1 MKTQER
7 VFQAEGTASAKA
19 SRQRQCPNYLLTH
32 RLLLNSRDQILLIST
47 TSFLP
52 CHRRWSVAWMEDQV
66 KAACRPQM
74 QADSDAVMR
83 WERQLMVSFLFQ
95 LDPEGSQH
103 HQLQRRDVPGRSP
116 ASSGPQILVS
126 CPENE
131 GPSVEYLCGSSEPPE
146 GQNSRF
152 KPPISSQK
160 CPEAECFKLR
170 CELGP
175 LHRQESRSLQL
186 HFRVWAKTFLQVRE
200 PHLSPDP

>member
-131 GPSVEYLCGSSEPPE
+131 VWAQVLSTSVGPQSHQKGRTHGSSLLFLPRNA
-146 GQNSRF
+146 QRQSV
-152 KPPISSQK
+152 SS
-160 CPEAECFKLR
+160 CAA
-170 CELGP
+170 
-175 LHRQESRSLQL
+175 S
-186 HFRVWAKTFLQVRE
+186 
-200 PHLSPDP
+200 